1 MGEPDIP
8 EATPWAWSRNAGG
21 PVILK
26 ITRSKLGRRA
36 FGKIPM
42 TWMSKPTGAVPW
54 TAVSPV
60 PATPG
65 VMEPSGKT
73 AGGLAHGV
81 AAGASA
87 KVRLTASSAT
97 ETVKARRAFRR
108 EELDRALP
116 NETTPLDWLILRLRR
131 KRRESGSRERNVT
144 RLDGLRQPLSA
155 DRQVRHEDPS
165 EGGVVFHVPSKGE
178 LEGDVAREALGP
190 QQVEE
195 LGDRQD
201 PLVERQVR
209 VPAPAGVVRQVHVDQ
224 AIAQAPD
231 RLEGVEARHRGVAR
245 VQYYMGVRV
254 EVVDR
259 LAGMEPDPSSS
270 PQAHGEHVLHSDARS
285 RFAGEI
291 WKTPIHPPP
300 VLRLPAI
307 GRVDHDER
315 GPGLSGQLDGP
326 VDLSDG
332 IGAPY
337 LPCYE
342 QERCVDGPDRKAV
355 LTRKLA
361 ENVGLLGSRVSSDH
375 DLDAAEP
382 RVRDVAERFA
392 ERPAEEAGGRADQ
405 DRSLGVRFDLHGR
418 GFYRRG
424 ARGPRMLLP
433 PCGPSRWRPP

>member
-116 NETTPLDWLILRLRR
+116 NGTTPLDWLILRLRR

-144 RLDGLRQPLSA
+144 HSDGLRQPLSA
-155 DRQVRHEDPS
+155 DRQVR
-165 EGGVVFHVPSKGE
+165 VP
-178 LEGDVAREALGP
+178 P
-190 QQVEE
+190 
-195 LGDRQD
+195 
-201 PLVERQVR
+201 P
-209 VPAPAGVVRQVHVDQ
+209 PGVVRQVHVDQ

-231 RLEGVEARHRGVAR
+231 RLEGVEARHCGVAR
-245 VQYYMGVRV
+245 VQHYMGVRV

-259 LAGMEPDPSSS
+259 LAGMEPDPSSP
-270 PQAHGEHVLHSDARS
+270 PQAHGEHVLHSDACS

-291 WKTPIHPPP
+291 WKPLFHPPP
-300 VLRLPAI
+300 VLRLPSI
-307 GRVDHDER
+307 GRVHHDER

-332 IGAPY
+332 IGTPY
-337 LPCYE
+337 LPCHE

-361 ENVGLLGSRVSSDH
+361 ENVGLLGRRVPGDH

-405 DRSLGVRFDLHGR
+405 DRSVGVRFVLHGR
-418 GFYRRG
+418 GFYRRE

>member
-54 TAVSPV
+54 AAVSPV
-60 PATPG
+60 PAIPG
-65 VMEPSGKT
+65 VMEPAGKT

-87 KVRLTASSAT
+87 NVRLTASSAT

-165 EGGVVFHVPSKGE
+165 KVE

-209 VPAPAGVVRQVHVDQ
+209 VPAP
-224 AIAQAPD
+224 
-231 RLEGVEARHRGVAR
+231 
-245 VQYYMGVRV
+245 
-254 EVVDR
+254 
-259 LAGMEPDPSSS
+259 
-270 PQAHGEHVLHSDARS
+270 
-285 RFAGEI
+285 
-291 WKTPIHPPP
+291 
-300 VLRLPAI
+300 
-307 GRVDHDER
+307 
-315 GPGLSGQLDGP
+315 PGI
-326 VDLSDG
+326 V
-332 IGAPY
+332 
-337 LPCYE
+337 
-342 QERCVDGPDRKAV
+342 
-355 LTRKLA
+355 
-361 ENVGLLGSRVSSDH
+361 
-375 DLDAAEP
+375 
-382 RVRDVAERFA
+382 
-392 ERPAEEAGGRADQ
+392 
-405 DRSLGVRFDLHGR
+405 
-418 GFYRRG
+418 
-424 ARGPRMLLP
+424 
-433 PCGPSRWRPP
+433 